1 MAYKYA
7 NLSDFSYQPVA
18 RQYQTFNF
26 ETSSFSL
33 YPISYST
40 TDLTEGQNQD
50 NNEPTA
56 DPEKGPDADAP
67 VAEPGASPDEGAA
80 AETTGKYLNL

>member
-7 NLSDFSYQPVA
+7 SLSDFSYQPVT
-18 RQYQTFNF
+18 RQYQTFNY

-33 YPISYST
+33 YPITYST

-56 DPEKGPDADAP
+56 EPEKGPDAEAA

-80 AETTGKYLNL
+80 AETTGEYFTV